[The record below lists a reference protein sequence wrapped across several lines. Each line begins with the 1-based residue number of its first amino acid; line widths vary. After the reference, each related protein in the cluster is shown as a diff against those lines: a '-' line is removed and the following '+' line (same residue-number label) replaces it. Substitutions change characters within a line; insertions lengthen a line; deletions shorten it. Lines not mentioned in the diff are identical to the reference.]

1 LNLIKIKLKKTLIHI
16 FQYKFTNHD
25 FKSREYDEL
34 EKKFKI
40 KVIVHDLSKIFY
52 SDLTHIKAKNFKN
65 SIKFTSLSKW
75 LKTLDKLKKKN
86 VTIVNE
92 LSFDSFKSL
101 IIHYYL
107 KKSNIPMIMDINA
120 GVIDASDFSTKK
132 LSLQII
138 WIKIKKIFNNIN
150 LLLYFLKKKFL
161 NILFFFIK
169 FKKISIVLAGVRYTN
184 LPFRSKNK
192 KIIRVH
198 SRDYSNFLIYKK
210 INKIKKK
217 PIIFLDAP
225 LPYVKGDEEF
235 LNDDTRVIDVA
246 QWYKEH
252 NIFFDKLENIFSTKV
267 IIVPHPKM
275 KGVKNPFF
283 KKRFV
288 DHRLDAALKLTP
300 SSLFVISGIFVST
313 AISFAIAG
321 SKPIFFIY
329 SDQMK
334 SHYEKNVIF
343 EKDSAKLI
351 GSGVL
356 DINNFKKENILK
368 NMKVNARLYNNYKYR
383 FLTSKQLSK
392 KPNHVILGK
401 II

>member
-1 LNLIKIKLKKTLIHI
+1 
-16 FQYKFTNHD
+16 
-25 FKSREYDEL
+25 
-34 EKKFKI
+34 
-40 KVIVHDLSKIFY
+40 
-52 SDLTHIKAKNFKN
+52 
-65 SIKFTSLSKW
+65 
-75 LKTLDKLKKKN
+75 
-86 VTIVNE
+86 
-92 LSFDSFKSL
+92 
-101 IIHYYL
+101 
-107 KKSNIPMIMDINA
+107 MIMDLNA
-120 GVIDASDFSTKK
+120 GVIDVSDLSTKK

-150 LLLYFLKKKFL
+150 LLLNFVKKKFL
-161 NILFFFIK
+161 NILFFFIE
-169 FKKISIVLAGVRYTN
+169 FKKISIILSGAHNAN

-192 KIIRVH
+192 KIIKLH
-198 SRDYSNFLIYKK
+198 SRDYSNFLLYKK
-210 INKIKKK
+210 IKKIKKK

-225 LPYVKGDEEF
+225 LPYVKGDEDF
-235 LNDDTRVIDVA
+235 LYNGRSVIDVA

-252 NIFFDKLENIFSTKV
+252 NIFFDKLESLFSTKV
-267 IIVPHPKM
+267 IIVPHPKL

-300 SSLFVISGIFVST
+300 SSLFVISGIFIST
-313 AISFAIAG
+313 AISFAIAR

-368 NMKVNARLYNNYKYR
+368 NMKVNTRLYNNYKYK
-383 FLTSKQLSK
+383 FLTSKQISK